1 MSHLP
6 PTSAPPLRVGI
17 VGGGLAGLA
26 AADKLAEHGAHVEL
40 FEARR
45 HLGGR
50 AGSYRDPQTG
60 QTVDHCQHVGMGCCT
75 YWLEF
80 CRRTG
85 MDRFLRRDRTLHF
98 FGPNGK
104 CHRFA
109 AARWLPAP
117 LHLLPALFG
126 LKYLSLSERVSV
138 ARTMIRLARH
148 TGGDGENGPTVGD
161 WLRSHGQSENIIRL
175 FWEVVLASALG
186 ETVDRASLSAA
197 RKVFLDGFLAHRA
210 AYEVLVPTAP
220 LSQLY
225 DRQLADHLAERGVKI
240 HRSTRVSQVRIDVD
254 RYDER
259 NGLGQVR
266 EGEAPAEPQ
275 SGPAIGS
282 AGASPSRRQ
291 PPKNTQGHLVLSDE
305 SVRDFDHLVV
315 AVPWH
320 NVAGLLSDDVRHR
333 MACLEAA
340 RQIENSP
347 ISGIHLWFDR
357 PITQLPHAVFAGRLS
372 QWLFNHQWQADGAA
386 ENQPEGHYV
395 QVVISGNRQISER
408 PRQETVD
415 EVVSDLRSCFPDAPV
430 AELLRWQLVHQPRAV
445 FSVRPGIDAIRPS
458 QTTDVPGL
466 HLAGDWTRTGWPA
479 TMESAVRSGYHAAE
493 SVLTAAGQS
502 VSCRVPDLP
511 RAALTRLIVG

>member
-1 MSHLP
+1 M
-6 PTSAPPLRVGI
+6 PLRVGI

-26 AADKLAEHGAHVEL
+26 AADRLAGHGAHVEL

-60 QTVDHCQHVGMGCCT
+60 QTVDYCQHVGMGCCT
-75 YWLEF
+75 YWLDF

-85 MDRFLRRDRTLHF
+85 MDRFLRCDRALHF
-98 FGPNGK
+98 FGPDGK

-109 AARWLPAP
+109 AARWLPPP
-117 LHLLPALFG
+117 LHLLPAFFG
-126 LKYLSLSERVSV
+126 LKYLSFSERVSV
-138 ARTMIRLARH
+138 ARAMIRLARH
-148 TGGDGENGPTVGD
+148 AGDGGENGPAVGD
-161 WLRSHGQSENIIRL
+161 WLRNHGQSENTIRL

-197 RKVFLDGFLAHRA
+197 HKVVHDGFLAHGA

-220 LSQLY
+220 LRQMY
-225 DRQLADHLAERGVKI
+225 DRQLAHHLAEKGVNI
-240 HRSTRVSQVRIDVD
+240 HRSTRVSQVRVAAKGVGELLLADQGP
-254 RYDER
+254 R
-259 NGLGQVR
+259 N
-266 EGEAPAEPQ
+266 
-275 SGPAIGS
+275 
-282 AGASPSRRQ
+282 
-291 PPKNTQGHLVLSDE
+291 
-305 SVRDFDHLVV
+305 FDHIVV

-320 NVAGLLSDDVRHR
+320 HVAGLFSEDAGHR
-333 MACLEAA
+333 LPCLEAA
-340 RQIENSP
+340 RRIENSP
-347 ISGIHLWFDR
+347 ISGVHLWFDR
-357 PITQLPHAVFAGRLS
+357 PITQLPHAVLVGRLS
-372 QWLFNHQWQADGAA
+372 QWLFNRQWQANGAA
-386 ENQPEGHYV
+386 DNQPEGHYV
-395 QVVISGNRQISER
+395 QVVISGNRQTSDR
-408 PRQETVD
+408 PRQDTID
-415 EVVSDLRSCFPDAPV
+415 EIVSDLRGCFPQATG
-430 AELLRWQLVHQPRAV
+430 AELLRWQLIHQPRAV

-493 SVLTAAGQS
+493 SVFAAAGQP